1 MALSGEFE
9 MATSGE
15 QVTAITGLLAPMRGE
30 FASIISGYLI
40 QEYAFSAKVS
50 GKGASVCAANA
61 GKAINKLAKRQNS
74 LS

>member
-40 QEYAFSAKVS
+40 QEYALCFKPI
-50 GKGASVCAANA
+50 KYRQLFAS
-61 GKAINKLAKRQNS
+61 RYS
-74 LS
+74 